1 MEANF
6 FEPRYNRDGKIVA
19 LADVVVAEGIVVK
32 GFRIVRGEQGLFASV
47 PTRSFV
53 ADGKTRF
60 LPQVT
65 FTSPEHRSRFL
76 AALLEAF
83 EKSRPQP
90 ERRSTEAAAATP
102 ESHPPADELVE

>member
-6 FEPRYNRDGKIVA
+6 YEPRYNRDGKIVA
-19 LADVVVAEGIVVK
+19 LADVVVAEGIIVK
-32 GFRIVRGEQGLFASV
+32 GFRVVRGEKGLFASV

-53 ADGKTRF
+53 AEGKTRF

-76 AALLEAF
+76 GALLEAF
-83 EKSRPQP
+83 QKWGAASGNAA
-90 ERRSTEAAAATP
+90 STGG
-102 ESHPPADELVE
+102 SHPPADELVE